1 MKTSSRLPISSS
13 QGPER
18 LVSSRRC
25 VWCAGVLG
33 GLLLVA
39 SQSRVWAQAAA
50 DHPTPRFEPPWAAF
64 ENAQAAHGQRFVD
77 AVQAFAAK
85 ESGERA
91 HPSGTAAYVMIEL
104 PAPPASDERPMVIGF
119 NGVRADVLAKFYA
132 EACRGTRSVV
142 ELQCPPGRFTIT
154 ITPDLPRERACQ
166 LLEGL
171 LLTACK
177 PQS

>member
-1 MKTSSRLPISSS
+1 MA
-13 QGPER
+13 ER
-18 LVSSRRC
+18 LASTV
-25 VWCAGVLG
+25 VVFILMMVT

-39 SQSRVWAQAAA
+39 SQSLVWAQADA
-50 DHPTPRFEPPWAAF
+50 DHPTPRVEPPWAAF

-85 ESGERA
+85 ESDDRA
-91 HPSGTAAYVMIEL
+91 HSSGNAAYVMIEL
-104 PAPPASDERPMVIGF
+104 PAPPASNERPMVIGF

-132 EACRGTRSVV
+132 EACKGTRSVV
-142 ELQCPPGRFTIT
+142 ELRCPPDRFTIT

-171 LLTACK
+171 LLTACR

>member
-1 MKTSSRLPISSS
+1 MNTSARLPISSS
-13 QGPER
+13 QGPECLLSLR
-18 LVSSRRC
+18 GR
-25 VWCAGVLG
+25 VWCARVLG

-39 SQSRVWAQAAA
+39 SQSLVWAQAGA
-50 DHPTPRFEPPWAAF
+50 DHPTPRFEPPWAAV

-77 AVQAFAAK
+77 AVQAFVAK
-85 ESGERA
+85 EAGESA
-91 HPSGTAAYVMIEL
+91 HPSGAAAYVMIEL
-104 PAPPASDERPMVIGF
+104 PAPPASDERPMTIGF
-119 NGVRADVLAKFYA
+119 NGVRGDVLAKFYA
-132 EACRGTRSVV
+132 EACRGTRPVV